1 MSIKIR
7 PIERE
12 PRRETDAEKA
22 AHERR
27 ERPYPLPGESFGEWL
42 SRIGGPLVKLEQL
55 QQCPKCGS
63 SFPVEKASS
72 HRCSEKIP
80 LTGIEIDKT
89 GNLRIPEWALRNP
102 QKIREM
108 IEKGDPNLSVDEEN
122 NFYFKKEA
130 FEEEEKPI
138 KTYLDFIKSKI
149 EDEIPVTADE
159 DASEGFEEWVEKLET
174 KKEKEG
180 KMPKGEELEERE

>member
-1 MSIKIR
+1 
-7 PIERE
+7 
-12 PRRETDAEKA
+12 
-22 AHERR
+22 
-27 ERPYPLPGESFGEWL
+27 
-42 SRIGGPLVKLEQL
+42 
-55 QQCPKCGS
+55 
-63 SFPVEKASS
+63 
-72 HRCSEKIP
+72 
-80 LTGIEIDKT
+80 
-89 GNLRIPEWALRNP
+89 
-102 QKIREM
+102 M

-180 KMPKGEELEERE
+180 KMPEGEELEERE

>member
-63 SFPVEKASS
+63 SFPVEKLLLIAALKKFLLLASKLIKLATCAS
-72 HRCSEKIP
+72 
-80 LTGIEIDKT
+80 
-89 GNLRIPEWALRNP
+89 
-102 QKIREM
+102 
-108 IEKGDPNLSVDEEN
+108 PNG
-122 NFYFKKEA
+122 
-130 FEEEEKPI
+130 P
-138 KTYLDFIKSKI
+138 
-149 EDEIPVTADE
+149 
-159 DASEGFEEWVEKLET
+159 
-174 KKEKEG
+174 
-180 KMPKGEELEERE
+180 